1 MSPKD
6 EDTDTDTGLG
16 QGDRKQI
23 DKMQTLFLVVF
34 GAAVPVSR
42 LQMRRQSPNLSTYI
56 DSG

>member
-6 EDTDTDTGLG
+6 EDTDTGLG
-16 QGDRKQI
+16 QGYRKQI

-42 LQMRRQSPNLSTYI
+42 LQMRRQSHKRSIAGYPC
-56 DSG
+56 